1 MLMLVLFAFM
11 PAMLNENRSLS
22 SSPVKSI
29 LPISGVALAC
39 LLVGLVSCAI
49 APEAIGPRATVDRFL
64 DFYFHEYGSGLP
76 DAAQRATL
84 RPLLSDDLTGALE
97 SAAAAE
103 RCASEQARG
112 QEPPLIQ
119 GDIFSSLFERATA
132 VVGIVRGPTD
142 GRWLTYRLHFEWREP
157 GAAEASVT
165 WTDEVALQSVDGRWL
180 IDDFVHGGDW
190 QFTVKG
196 SMKKMLL
203 DVAALC
209 SSPRR

>member
-11 PAMLNENRSLS
+11 PAMLNGNRRLS
-22 SSPVKSI
+22 SSLVKSI
-29 LPISGVALAC
+29 LPISAVALAC

-49 APEAIGPRATVDRFL
+49 APKAIGPRAIVDHFL

-76 DAAQRATL
+76 DATQRATL

-119 GDIFSSLFERATA
+119 GDIFSSLFEKATA
-132 VVGIVRGPTD
+132 VVGIDQGPGRAQVVLPTPFRMARTGCGRGIGHLD
-142 GRWLTYRLHFEWREP
+142 RRSDSASRRWPLADR
-157 GAAEASVT
+157 
-165 WTDEVALQSVDGRWL
+165 
-180 IDDFVHGGDW
+180 
-190 QFTVKG
+190 
-196 SMKKMLL
+196 
-203 DVAALC
+203 
-209 SSPRR
+209 